1 MTNDIFLFWKGHLVP
16 IMFKRIDLLIIIV
29 VAVFGLSLLIVNF
42 LNIFYLNYKGNKV
55 LTIYKDGKLEKTF
68 NFSEEFNKT
77 YTINTKY
84 GYNILEIKNG
94 EAYIKDADC
103 ESKLCIAKGKINS
116 IGDLIICLPHKLV
129 IQIEGENQI
138 DAVSY

>member
-1 MTNDIFLFWKGHLVP
+1 MMSLYIRKGHSVS
-16 IMFKRIDLLIIIV
+16 IMFKKLDLLIVIV
-29 VAVFGLSLLIVNF
+29 IAVFGLSLLIVNF
-42 LNIFYLNYKGNKV
+42 LNIFYLNYQGNKV

-68 NFSEEFNKT
+68 SFSEEFNKT
-77 YTINTKY
+77 YTINTQY

-94 EAYIKDADC
+94 EAYIKDSDC
-103 ESKLCIAKGKINS
+103 TSKLCVEKGKINS